1 MKNILVASLI
11 SLALATVAGCRS
23 HMQGMTMQGMGQR
36 SLGKSHSSA
45 NTMMG
50 HMPGHG
56 TVMKMMPCCEQ
67 CPMMK
72 EVAARVGS

>member
-1 MKNILVASLI
+1 MKNIVVASLI
-11 SLALATVAGCRS
+11 SLALGTTLAGCGS
-23 HMQGMTMQGMGQR
+23 HIRRMTMQGMGQR
-36 SLGKSHSSA
+36 SSGENHSSA

-56 TVMKMMPCCEQ
+56 TMMKMMPCCEQ

-72 EVAARVGS
+72 GMGSPA

>member
-1 MKNILVASLI
+1 MKNIVVASLI
-11 SLALATVAGCRS
+11 SLALGTTVGGCGS
-23 HMQGMTMQGMGQR
+23 HMWGMAMQGMGQR
-36 SLGKSHSSA
+36 SSGENHSRA

-50 HMPGHG
+50 HMPGHV

-72 EVAARVGS
+72 GMDSPT